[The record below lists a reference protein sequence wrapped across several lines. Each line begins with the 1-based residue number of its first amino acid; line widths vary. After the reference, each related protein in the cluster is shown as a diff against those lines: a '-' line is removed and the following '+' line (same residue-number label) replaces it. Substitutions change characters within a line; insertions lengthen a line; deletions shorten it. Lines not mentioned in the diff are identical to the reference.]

1 MASQRLYLQIIQH
14 YGHFILPTKDRISN
28 IYFDE
33 AVTIVNA
40 KIAEKY
46 DVTIV
51 TMAHLAITL
60 GIQML
65 NDLAEE
71 FGDESIKKVL
81 SGEVKIP
88 D

>member
-1 MASQRLYLQIIQH
+1 MASKRLYLQIIQH
-14 YGHFILPTKDRISN
+14 YGQFTLPTKDRISHIHFN
-28 IYFDE
+28 E

-40 KIAEKY
+40 KIANKY
-46 DVTIV
+46 NVTIV
-51 TMAHLAITL
+51 TMAHLAMTL

-71 FGDESIKKVL
+71 FGEEAIKKVL
-81 SGEVKIP
+81 SGEVKIS